1 MFTFLTKDNI
11 VVEREH
17 QFNAEYLDGNLILLD
32 KSTPSY
38 IVQHIPNNSASLD
51 VKRLA
56 IISASLGLDKLPYLD
71 AVSDT
76 NVYHYVIPVANFWD
90 YILDTD
96 YVDTTDNQDILQNDP
111 EPITKIVIPSDPTV
125 TVTPVTETAVQP
137 HTVPVPNLAS
147 AEPVILPLEEEVEP
161 AAVRSDNF
169 IPVTPSAPNQV
180 ADAFAESDF
189 PVPQMH
195 SDGESPIYRYKAPG
209 IKNT

>member
-76 NVYHYVIPVANFWD
+76 NVYHYVIPVANF
-90 YILDTD
+90 
-96 YVDTTDNQDILQNDP
+96 
-111 EPITKIVIPSDPTV
+111 
-125 TVTPVTETAVQP
+125 
-137 HTVPVPNLAS
+137 
-147 AEPVILPLEEEVEP
+147 
-161 AAVRSDNF
+161 
-169 IPVTPSAPNQV
+169 
-180 ADAFAESDF
+180 
-189 PVPQMH
+189 
-195 SDGESPIYRYKAPG
+195 
-209 IKNT
+209 